1 MKAFPGPVSHTRPN
15 IVRVLPV
22 CHGKRN
28 EHRAPGVTNAPNSD
42 SPRNAAAKQHLKVV
56 FKTENSKRGIPV
68 AAKLGKGF
76 DGAPDPR
83 ILSHFVTL
91 CHTLSHRGGR
101 AAREPLGVFW
111 GVCGH
116 AGSSQRHP
124 RASVVARGPTAGPWL
139 VPGGS
144 VSPSHSQRQTKLT
157 RTLPRLLLRRAVL
170 RSF

>member
-1 MKAFPGPVSHTRPN
+1 MVEWWDHKPPLRSSCPASLSPSPPPPPRSINPSSEMANKIVQEVFYFSEGWRPH
-15 IVRVLPV
+15 R
-22 CHGKRN
+22 KRN
-28 EHRAPGVTNAPNSD
+28 EHRAPGVTNAPTSD

-124 RASVVARGPTAGPWL
+124 
-139 VPGGS
+139 
-144 VSPSHSQRQTKLT
+144 
-157 RTLPRLLLRRAVL
+157 
-170 RSF
+170 